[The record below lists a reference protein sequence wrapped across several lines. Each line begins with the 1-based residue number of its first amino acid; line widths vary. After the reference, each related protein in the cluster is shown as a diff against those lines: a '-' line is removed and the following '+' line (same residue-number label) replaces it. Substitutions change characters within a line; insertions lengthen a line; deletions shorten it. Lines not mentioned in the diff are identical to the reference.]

1 MSQEFDPDIKGM
13 SPDAEQFVRSAMPT
27 LGWAQRTT
35 GHWTHGLGVKNP
47 RHDGEE
53 HNTNIVQ
60 LIEKHRKN
68 CECCPV
74 SQLIFR

>member
-1 MSQEFDPDIKGM
+1 
-13 SPDAEQFVRSAMPT
+13 MPT

-47 RHDGEE
+47 RHDGEA

-60 LIEKHRKN
+60 LIEKMRKKTCKLN
-68 CECCPV
+68 AMVLFPDIKFEG
-74 SQLIFR
+74 IT